1 MDNINSILNYY
12 SFTYISLTYLLPL
25 PYINQA
31 QNIFIINTNWIWIY
45 ILLVTYIINLRYL
58 TTYLLLSFSIHVQFM
73 INYHSLIIYLNH
85 ITKKFMLLSLK
96 WYSTWHKSNKL
107 HLTNYQPV
115 LLIFRLYKSSH
126 ILLFNY
132 IHIILESYYHSFPFK
147 LTFINN

>member
-12 SFTYISLTYLLPL
+12 SFYYISLTYLLPL

-85 ITKKFMLLSLK
+85 IIKQFMLLSLK
-96 WYSTWHKSNKL
+96 WYSTWQMSYNLYIINH
-107 HLTNYQPV
+107 QPMLS
-115 LLIFRLYKSSH
+115 LLNFAHY
-126 ILLFNY
+126 Y
-132 IHIILESYYHSFPFK
+132 IYNFSI
-147 LTFINN
+147 TFICT